1 MGDLSRDSAC
11 LTILYSS
18 GPVGLC
24 SDNRAEMQVMG
35 LSEAHSLNL
44 SHILVEREFIMCHQ
58 GGLGSFK
65 APWAFADV
73 VEEVQDLSK
82 ERVVSFTHVKRS
94 ANSVAEVLAK
104 EGVSRPNFLFLL
116 MVCLNQ

>member
-11 LTILYSS
+11 LTILSFS

-44 SHILVEREFIMCHQ
+44 SHILVGEFIMCHQ
-58 GGLGSFK
+58 VGLGSFK

-73 VEEVQDLSK
+73 IEEVQDLSK

-94 ANSVAEVLAK
+94 TNSVA
-104 EGVSRPNFLFLL
+104 
-116 MVCLNQ
+116 